1 MLVDSYANFKYLFQF
16 LFAFSYCATTIKSF
30 FFLITCLLL
39 IKACLKFL
47 SLTNFSN
54 LLSFDKSV
62 IHSSPIFCRKLRIK
76 IIISNEI
83 ILHLT
88 SVLLELEEGV
98 KHKLV
103 SSNLMYDLCI
113 NKQHNIFFLS
123 LKNTLTISQQRRNLP
138 HAPTLKWILE
148 NLSTWNWLH
157 SLIMAI
163 LCLLHTNQQA
173 KVILASVK
181 SKANTGLW
189 ALAVSGSP

>member
-16 LFAFSYCATTIKSF
+16 LFAFSYCATPIKSF
-30 FFLITCLLL
+30 FFLLTCLLL

-83 ILHLT
+83 ILNLT
-88 SVLLELEEGV
+88 SILLELEEGV

-103 SSNLMYDLCI
+103 SSNLMYDLYI
-113 NKQHNIFFLS
+113 NKQHIFFLS
-123 LKNTLTISQQRRNLP
+123 LKNTRSISQQRRDVP
-138 HAPTLKWILE
+138 HTPTLKWILE

-157 SLIMAI
+157 SLIMEI
-163 LCLLHTNQQA
+163 LRL
-173 KVILASVK
+173 KSASK
-181 SKANTGLW
+181 SNI
-189 ALAVSGSP
+189 SISQI